1 MAKALPTEM
10 QAVPSG
16 GSPYSVGVGAADVW
30 DRLRPGLAVHAHLL
44 VHEVLPLALAAFA
57 LWKLALLII
66 YLPPLTHMR
75 DAVALYTPGIS
86 VGTRRAAAGRFSH
99 VLQLMLRAAVPL
111 GDAVAEA
118 ARATG
123 NSILQRAVLA
133 KAPALERGVPLREV
147 LRDSGVFRPS
157 EVSLIATAEETGTL
171 EGAAADLAARAR
183 QDREDY
189 ISKAKYGGCAWG
201 CLTSAL
207 LVLVAALIGY
217 IGILH
222 MYEQF
227 YQWLMS
233 P

>member
-1 MAKALPTEM
+1 
-10 QAVPSG
+10 
-16 GSPYSVGVGAADVW
+16 
-30 DRLRPGLAVHAHLL
+30 
-44 VHEVLPLALAAFA
+44 
-57 LWKLALLII
+57 
-66 YLPPLTHMR
+66 
-75 DAVALYTPGIS
+75 
-86 VGTRRAAAGRFSH
+86 
-99 VLQLMLRAAVPL
+99 MLRAAVPL